1 MMGGMG
7 NQPPAG
13 PGQGGAGGQD
23 TQWQTDVFRHSLI
36 RKLEEAIKD
45 SGSQSDRNAVDLER
59 CGALV
64 IMIHNPNQIVLF
76 PGKCSRRQHLK
87 RNT

>member
-64 IMIHNPNQIVLF
+64 ISIHDPNHLVLF